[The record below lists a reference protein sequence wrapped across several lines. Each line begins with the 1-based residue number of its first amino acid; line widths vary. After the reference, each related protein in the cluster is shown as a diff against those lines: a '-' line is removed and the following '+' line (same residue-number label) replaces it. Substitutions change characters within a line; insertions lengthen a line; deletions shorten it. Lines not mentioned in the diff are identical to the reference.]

1 MDTDQLIVD
10 ILNTLGMPR
19 VMISLIEDEDFN
31 FYYTEVLIHDKDEED
46 KLYVE
51 PLTVIRKHG
60 DENRDSMLF
69 AVERTEASEG
79 MMDDP
84 VDVFG
89 ALATYKGKKYSM
101 IMIQNYDDEMAQQ
114 LLNIEIIRAW
124 IKFKQIKS
132 TEEIMEFIL
141 NSEEK
146 YGLLS
151 ETDIDMFFE
160 SRNRDGD
167 GFEAVFGFY
176 DE

>member
-1 MDTDQLIVD
+1 MIKALSKAHITHVKSPLKKTN
-10 ILNTLGMPR
+10 ILLKNPNFR
-19 VMISLIEDEDFN
+19 VA
-31 FYYTEVLIHDKDEED
+31 T
-46 KLYVE
+46 KLWE
-51 PLTVIRKHG
+51 FL
-60 DENRDSMLF
+60 
-69 AVERTEASEG
+69 
-79 MMDDP
+79 
-84 VDVFG
+84 
-89 ALATYKGKKYSM
+89 
-101 IMIQNYDDEMAQQ
+101 QNYDDEMAQQ

-151 ETDIDMFFE
+151 ETDIEMFFE